1 MFGFGKEKTHDVRLT
16 DKQVKEL
23 TKNMTRKE
31 LKEFNRRQK
40 QAADDRFWDAVMF
53 AEIMSDD

>member
-23 TKNMTRKE
+23 TKNMSKKE
-31 LKEFNRRQK
+31 LKEFNKQQK
-40 QAADDRFWDAVMF
+40 QEKEDAFLDTFAFFEAFMDD
-53 AEIMSDD
+53 